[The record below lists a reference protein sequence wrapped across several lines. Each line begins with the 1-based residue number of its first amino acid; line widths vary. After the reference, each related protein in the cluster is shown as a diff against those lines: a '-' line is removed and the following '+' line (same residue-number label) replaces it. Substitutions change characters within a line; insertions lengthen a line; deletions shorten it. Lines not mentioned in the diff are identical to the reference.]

1 MKAKPIII
9 GVVAVALVA
18 ILVND
23 LVKKDDHALE
33 RISERAGLAVNCK
46 ILKQDG
52 GRWGVCRYKNGAPAS
67 VWLDRQGTW
76 VAANGNAIGVV
87 DKLANVQDLQNLPAV
102 MRDYQSPPTMP
113 GDLLEQ

>member
-9 GVVAVALVA
+9 GVGAVALVA

-33 RISERAGLAVNCK
+33 RVSARAGLTVDCK

-52 GRWGVCRYKNGAPAS
+52 SSWGVCRYKNGAPAS

-76 VAANGNAIGVV
+76 IAANGNAIDVV

-113 GDLLEQ
+113 GALLEQ

>member
-9 GVVAVALVA
+9 GVGAVALVA

-23 LVKKDDHALE
+23 MVKKDDHALE
-33 RISERAGLAVNCK
+33 RVSERAGLSVNCK

-76 VAANGNAIGVV
+76 VAANGNAIDVV
-87 DKLANVQDLQNLPAV
+87 DKLASVQDLQNLPAV

-113 GDLLEQ
+113 GALLEQ

>member
-18 ILVND
+18 TLAYD

-33 RISERAGLAVNCK
+33 RVSERVGLAVNCK

-52 GRWGVCRYKNGAPAS
+52 KSWGVCRYKNGAPAS

-76 VAANGNAIGVV
+76 IAANGNAIEVV
-87 DKLANVQDLQNLPAV
+87 DKLASVQDLQNLPGV
-102 MRDYQSPPTMP
+102 MVDYRSPPTMP
-113 GDLLEQ
+113 GALLEQ

>member
-33 RISERAGLAVNCK
+33 RVSERAGLSVNCK

-67 VWLDRQGTW
+67 VWLDREGTW

-87 DKLANVQDLQNLPAV
+87 DKLANVADLQNLPAV

-113 GDLLEQ
+113 GALLEQ